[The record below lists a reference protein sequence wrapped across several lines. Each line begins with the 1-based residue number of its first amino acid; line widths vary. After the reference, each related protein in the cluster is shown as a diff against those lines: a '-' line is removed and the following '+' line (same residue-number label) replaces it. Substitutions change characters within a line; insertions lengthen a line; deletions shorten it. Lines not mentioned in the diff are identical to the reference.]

1 MSERFERAVAQFRAA
16 HEADPRSLGDER
28 WSVRYHRRLVAWVDQ
43 LDPDASE
50 ALRLAAHCQH
60 IRRWTRP
67 RSDYPEGRGGY
78 KRWRSDLARFHGD
91 EAEAVLR
98 DVGYD
103 DDVIARVRD
112 LLLKK
117 GLKVDHEVQLFED
130 AICLTFLEN
139 EYEDFAAKHDED
151 KLVTILRKTWK
162 KMSPQGHAVALR
174 LAGQLS
180 EDARALVVRAVDE
193 G

>member
-1 MSERFERAVAQFRAA
+1 M
-16 HEADPRSLGDER
+16 LGDER
-28 WSVRYHRRLVAWVDQ
+28 WSVRYHRRLVAWVER
-43 LDPDASE
+43 LDPHASE

-67 RSDYPEGRGGY
+67 RSDYPPGLGGY

-91 EAEAVLR
+91 RAEEVLR

-103 DDVIARVRD
+103 DGLVKRVRA

-117 GLKVDHEVQLFED
+117 GLGADPEVQRFED

-139 EYEDFAAKHDED
+139 EYEAFAAKHDED
-151 KLVTILRKTWK
+151 ALLRILRKTWK
-162 KMSPQGHAVALR
+162 KMSPRGQAAALDLAGELSERARSLVERAVAGG
-174 LAGQLS
+174 AGVS
-180 EDARALVVRAVDE
+180 EPT
-193 G
+193 GS